1 MASFISMNKFSNTD
15 FAPPLINGVS
25 ASKVFLPHD
34 VSVHTIFDYLC
45 QHFPHIE
52 LSEWQQRF
60 ADELIYAADGTK
72 LKLDSPYTPNTH
84 IFYYRFLAHEIHVPF
99 QHEILFENDELLV
112 VDKPHFL
119 TMSPTGQYV
128 QETLLVRLKKQTG
141 YVDLTPIHRLDRET
155 AGVVLFC
162 KKANSRGI
170 YQQLFADRKVQ
181 KTYHAIAAYR
191 SELHFPQIL
200 QLHLE
205 KSHPFYTMQIDP
217 KKPANTETLI
227 ELLMHDQHYA
237 KYKLSPKTGKQH
249 QLRVHLNYL
258 NIPILNDSFY
268 PKIEHKAEDDFSSP
282 LQLLAKEIQFI
293 DPILKQE
300 MLFSSHFELA
310 LPPQRNDKNSIFS
323 LQKY

>member
-1 MASFISMNKFSNTD
+1 MSSIFEFT
-15 FAPPLINGVS
+15 PPLINGVS

-34 VSVHTIFDYLC
+34 VSASTIFDYLC
-45 QHFPHIE
+45 QHFPHIQV
-52 LSEWQQRF
+52 SEWQQRF

-72 LKLDSPYTPNTH
+72 LTVESRYTANTH
-84 IFYYRFLAHEIHVPF
+84 IFYYRFLAHEVHVPF
-99 QHEILFENDELLV
+99 QHEILFENDDLLV

-119 TMSPTGQYV
+119 TMTPTGQYV

-141 YVDLTPIHRLDRET
+141 YEDLTPIHRLDRET

-162 KKANSRGI
+162 KKAVSRGA
-170 YQQLFADRKVQ
+170 YQQLFAERKVQ
-181 KTYHAIAAYR
+181 KTYHAIAKYR
-191 SELHFPQIL
+191 PELDFPQIL

-205 KSHPFYTMQIDP
+205 KGQPFYTMQINAE
-217 KKPANTETLI
+217 KPNNTETLI
-227 ELLMHDQHYA
+227 ELLMHDQQHA

-268 PKIEHKAEDDFSSP
+268 PHIEHKAEDDFSQP
-282 LQLLAKEIQFI
+282 LQLLAKEIYFI
-293 DPILKQE
+293 DPISHRE
-300 MLFSSHFELA
+300 MHFSSNFELA
-310 LPPQRNDKNSIFS
+310 LPTQRNDKNSIFS